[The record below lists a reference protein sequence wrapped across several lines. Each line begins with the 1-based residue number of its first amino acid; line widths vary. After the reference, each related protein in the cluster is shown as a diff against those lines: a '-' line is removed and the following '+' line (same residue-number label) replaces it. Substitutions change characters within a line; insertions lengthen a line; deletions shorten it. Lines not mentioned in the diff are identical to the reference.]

1 MLCSSAV
8 LLTSL
13 FAVVRACH
21 PAENGRLYL
30 SGASLCLKHNVAL
43 EPDKALI
50 NYDDNDGDDGDNHGD
65 DGEAGDEVIYA
76 AYGIVFADIDYWLRC
91 GW

>member
-30 SGASLCLKHNVAL
+30 SGARLCLKHNVAL
-43 EPDKALI
+43 EPDKAMTTI
-50 NYDDNDGDDGDNHGD
+50 MMVTMIDIHGD
-65 DGEAGDEVIYA
+65 DGEAGDVVIYA
-76 AYGIVFADIDYWLRC
+76 AYGIVFADMNYWLRC